1 MRLYSRKNKEDLF
14 DIFNIDISV
23 PRIKYGTQPGN
34 AWGNDYPTKV
44 IDIHFNTKFVYRKDI
59 THWYQGHVDWKTTE
73 ATNLLKVGEI
83 FSYVMVDKDQKST
96 FTLKG
101 TYTTIVKYKKIGYLM
116 EDKRMVE
123 TTFSKVNN
131 RVLIIQ
137 RVEIESGNSAE
148 SQATWWRSILINFKK
163 HLESKV
169 I

>member
-1 MRLYSRKNKEDLF
+1 MMIVLK
-14 DIFNIDISV
+14 IFIQGDHHAV
-23 PRIKYGTQPGN
+23 WN
-34 AWGNDYPTKV
+34 AWNNP
-44 IDIHFNTKFVYRKDI
+44 KDI

-131 RVLIIQ
+131 SVLIIQ